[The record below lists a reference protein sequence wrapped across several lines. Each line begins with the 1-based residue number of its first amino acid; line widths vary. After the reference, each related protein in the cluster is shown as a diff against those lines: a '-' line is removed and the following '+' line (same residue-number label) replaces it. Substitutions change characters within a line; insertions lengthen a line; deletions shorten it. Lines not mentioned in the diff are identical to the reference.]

1 MLKGFKL
8 EASDA
13 MDVVSKLTKVDMEAA
28 TSAGSIAESLRQFAT
43 TAQLSGVDIDQAIAM
58 ATTIMDVSQK
68 DASSVGH
75 ALNTMIAR
83 YGNVK
88 AGAYTSTNLSEES
101 SDTTEKLND
110 IEKVLNKIGISMR
123 TTSLEFRDFD
133 EVLEDV
139 AAKWQDLDNVSQNAL
154 ATAIAGTR
162 QRESFLVLMENMDK
176 YHDLIKTSAESKGT
190 AEEKY
195 LSYTEQLEAAQKRLN
210 AAWEDIALNADV
222 NSFLTKITDV
232 TTFLVKQLPFI
243 FKLGMRI
250 LTAFNAYKLPAL
262 FELPEKIQKLQ
273 GFLGKTAS
281 NVTSGFKAFK
291 NKEGKFDAQ
300 SIKQGFRNVWEGTKQ
315 QVGSNFTKMGQY
327 DPKPASI
334 WGKLQNTINL
344 NIKALRD
351 NTSAIKGETTST
363 GIDDLTKNQID
374 PDKGKSSTGAGKLL
388 AGAAQ
393 FGLNAL
399 VSGATASTTGRNTI
413 TGEQYEMSD
422 AAVWSNRIATGLAG
436 AIGSMINPILG
447 PIFST
452 AMDWFMSNFVSPWFD
467 RVDNLIKHQI
477 EVAEK
482 NLSLLSKIETSTSE
496 LTKISKEK
504 DTYENYQKI
513 QEAAADM
520 LDVLKED
527 PDLSTR
533 LLEVLAEQGYKYN
546 DIYSLMKDWKE
557 DSDSRSEISRQLE
570 IATKQLEYENT
581 IIAKQK
587 ELNTSGYSFKDRKG
601 ETWTSEADNYRVAIS
616 GHEQFL
622 KEYKDIISAETLYD
636 EEQILKAL
644 RSAYVKQ
651 QEIYNT
657 LNKNLAEQ
665 AILGAKTTSG
675 AYLTDLSVNQLKD
688 LGKDE
693 ITKIVTEQIQSIG
706 GFQGYDAWSKE
717 GQDIV
722 ASVIKADEKLYKI
735 YSQQI
740 YTLDEAVRKNDPELL
755 TQFAN
760 AMGVTVDQL
769 DRLSKTMGTLT
780 LADFLKT
787 PTEVRNSFNEL
798 SSLFTSLGSSS
809 GLTAENLE
817 KIISDYPQLIGDL
830 GDTHKL
836 ATGIIKNMNAYKE
849 LYKNTLV
856 DSLLDNTSYF
866 DLLQDKLT
874 EAGATASVDAIK
886 SLDVKTIRE
895 LMRSLDKID
904 KDGTIKA
911 AIDGLFDQDITVDF
925 EKSLLETV
933 INYQSKAY
941 DKQIKNL
948 EEQKTALQEIN
959 NQREYEN
966 KLIEARN
973 KLEDAQ
979 KEKKKIYRA
988 GVGWVYES
996 DQSAILEAQKNL
1008 ENVTNEKK
1016 ISEIQAQIN
1025 QLTGEKEQL
1034 TELPDKLELENL
1046 KTVYEA
1052 WAEEL
1057 KTSNG
1062 TQAQILEKII
1072 EAYKGLN
1079 ISTSGNDAKNRV
1091 EATDENTRSGFT
1103 SSLNDLNEAINKLN
1117 GDTST
1122 SEYNKGEKQV
1132 NTTADELFSKID
1144 TFVTSGGSLDAIPEV
1159 KQWYESQ
1166 KAARE
1171 GDSFYRYLDKYNPTF
1186 EMGDTGKKYKLTRN
1200 APSRSLANEIS
1211 NQVIGH
1217 KKSFLYYKPNE
1228 KQSKMSY
1235 SDFVDKYETIDNAIN
1250 ALPSETFV
1258 ADSKKK
1264 EWGVILKGNDAP
1276 DGTGIY
1282 KVQKAAK
1289 GSLGLKGGMS
1299 LINELG
1305 TEALV
1310 TPGGT
1315 ITSLPSATG
1324 VVPADITKNLWTLGE
1339 VAPMFAKAMKTGFS
1353 DIQGFGTQDKSVDE
1367 SFNVGTVN
1375 MTVNADNTFDV
1386 DKWVNELKVKTA
1398 LSRNIR

>member
-1 MLKGFKL
+1 
-8 EASDA
+8 
-13 MDVVSKLTKVDMEAA
+13 
-28 TSAGSIAESLRQFAT
+28 
-43 TAQLSGVDIDQAIAM
+43 
-58 ATTIMDVSQK
+58 
-68 DASSVGH
+68 
-75 ALNTMIAR
+75 
-83 YGNVK
+83 
-88 AGAYTSTNLSEES
+88 
-101 SDTTEKLND
+101 
-110 IEKVLNKIGISMR
+110 
-123 TTSLEFRDFD
+123 
-133 EVLEDV
+133 
-139 AAKWQDLDNVSQNAL
+139 
-154 ATAIAGTR
+154 
-162 QRESFLVLMENMDK
+162 MENMDK
-176 YHDLIKTSAESKGT
+176 YHDLIETSAESKGT

-195 LSYTEQLEAAQKRLN
+195 LSYTEQLEAAQRRLN

-232 TTFLVKQLPFI
+232 VTFLVKQLPTVI
-243 FKLGMRI
+243 KLAARLI
-250 LTAFNAYKLPAL
+250 TAMNAYKLPAL
-262 FELPEKIQKLQ
+262 FELPEKLQKLQ
-273 GFLGKTAS
+273 GILGKTAS
-281 NVTSGFKAFK
+281 SVASSFKSFVDKNGNFSFKNFK
-291 NKEGKFDAQ
+291 NKVGKD
-300 SIKQGFRNVWEGTKQ
+300 ID
-315 QVGSNFTKMGQY
+315 SNLTKMGQY
-327 DPKPASI
+327 SSKPASI
-334 WGKLQNTINL
+334 LGKLQNTINT

-351 NTSAIKGETTST
+351 NTAAIKGEEIST
-363 GIDDLTKNQID
+363 GPDDLIKNKID
-374 PDKGKSSTGAGKLL
+374 PDKEQSSTGAGKLW

-399 VSGATASTTGRNTI
+399 VSGATASTIGRNRI
-413 TGEQYEMSD
+413 TGEDYEMSNT
-422 AAVWSNRIATGLAG
+422 AVWTNRIVTGLAG
-436 AIGSMINPILG
+436 GIGSMINPILG

-452 AMDWFMSNFVSPWFD
+452 AADFIMSKWIGPLID

-482 NLSLLSKIETSTSE
+482 NLSLLSKIEASTSE

-513 QEAAADM
+513 QEVAENM

-527 PDLSTR
+527 PDLSTK
-533 LLEVLAEQGYKYN
+533 LLEVLSEQGYKYN

-587 ELNTSGYSFKDRKG
+587 ELSDADTILYQRQLSYNK
-601 ETWTSEADNYRVAIS
+601 EAGGFEYLEGTNAMGVQESISNIKSALKLLSDYNYTDEYGRDYRQVANS
-616 GHEQFL
+616 LEALLQEQESKFAKL
-622 KEYKDIISAETLYD
+622 N
-636 EEQILKAL
+636 
-644 RSAYVKQ
+644 
-651 QEIYNT
+651 EIYET

-693 ITKIVTEQIQSIG
+693 IVDIVTQQIQSLG
-706 GFQGYDAWSKE
+706 GFKGYDAWSQE

-735 YSQQI
+735 YSQQV

-760 AMGVTVDQL
+760 AMGVAVDQL

-817 KIISDYPQLIGDL
+817 KIISDYPQLLGDL

-874 EAGATASVDAIK
+874 KAGATAGVDAIK

-911 AIDGLFDQDITVDF
+911 AIDELFDQDITADF
-925 EKSLLETV
+925 EKSLLDTI

-979 KEKKKIYRA
+979 KEKKKIFRA
-988 GVGWVYES
+988 GIGWTYES

-1008 ENVTNEKK
+1008 EDVTNEKK
-1016 ISEIQAQIN
+1016 ISEIQAQID
-1025 QLTGEKEQL
+1025 QLTGDKEQL
-1034 TELPDKLELENL
+1034 TDLPNKLELENL

-1057 KTSNG
+1057 KTSNS

-1072 EAYKGLN
+1072 KAYKGLN
-1079 ISTSGNDAKNRV
+1079 ISTSGSDAQDRV
-1091 EATDENTRSGFT
+1091 NATDNNTRTGFT
-1103 SSLNDLNEAINKLN
+1103 SSLKALNDAISALGN
-1117 GDTST
+1117 DTST
-1122 SEYNKGEKQV
+1122 SEYAKSESQI
-1132 NTTADELFSKID
+1132 NTAADKLFKDVD
-1144 TFVTSGGSLDAIPEV
+1144 TFVSSGGSLDSTPEI
-1159 KQWYESQ
+1159 KEWYEAQ
-1166 KAARE
+1166 KSARE
-1171 GDSFYRYLDKYNPTF
+1171 GYDNYKYIDKYSPVV
-1186 EMGDTGKKYKLTRN
+1186 EMGNTGKKYKLKSDY
-1200 APSRSLANEIS
+1200 PSSSLSKDIGNQIIS
-1211 NQVIGH
+1211 HG
-1217 KKSFLYYKPNE
+1217 KDFLYYKPNE
-1228 KQSKMSY
+1228 GQSKMD
-1235 SDFVDKYETIDNAIN
+1235 SDDFIDKYETLENAVN
-1250 ALPSETFV
+1250 ALPSRTFV
-1258 ADSKKK
+1258 ADGHNKD
-1264 EWGVILKGNDAP
+1264 WGVILKGNDAP
-1276 DGTGIY
+1276 NGAGIY

-1324 VVPADITKNLWTLGE
+1324 VVPADITKNLWALGE

>member
-1 MLKGFKL
+1 
-8 EASDA
+8 
-13 MDVVSKLTKVDMEAA
+13 
-28 TSAGSIAESLRQFAT
+28 
-43 TAQLSGVDIDQAIAM
+43 
-58 ATTIMDVSQK
+58 
-68 DASSVGH
+68 
-75 ALNTMIAR
+75 
-83 YGNVK
+83 
-88 AGAYTSTNLSEES
+88 
-101 SDTTEKLND
+101 
-110 IEKVLNKIGISMR
+110 
-123 TTSLEFRDFD
+123 
-133 EVLEDV
+133 
-139 AAKWQDLDNVSQNAL
+139 
-154 ATAIAGTR
+154 
-162 QRESFLVLMENMDK
+162 
-176 YHDLIKTSAESKGT
+176 
-190 AEEKY
+190 
-195 LSYTEQLEAAQKRLN
+195 
-210 AAWEDIALNADV
+210 
-222 NSFLTKITDV
+222 
-232 TTFLVKQLPFI
+232 
-243 FKLGMRI
+243 
-250 LTAFNAYKLPAL
+250 
-262 FELPEKIQKLQ
+262 
-273 GFLGKTAS
+273 
-281 NVTSGFKAFK
+281 
-291 NKEGKFDAQ
+291 
-300 SIKQGFRNVWEGTKQ
+300 
-315 QVGSNFTKMGQY
+315 
-327 DPKPASI
+327 
-334 WGKLQNTINL
+334 
-344 NIKALRD
+344 
-351 NTSAIKGETTST
+351 
-363 GIDDLTKNQID
+363 
-374 PDKGKSSTGAGKLL
+374 
-388 AGAAQ
+388 
-393 FGLNAL
+393 
-399 VSGATASTTGRNTI
+399 
-413 TGEQYEMSD
+413 
-422 AAVWSNRIATGLAG
+422 
-436 AIGSMINPILG
+436 
-447 PIFST
+447 
-452 AMDWFMSNFVSPWFD
+452 
-467 RVDNLIKHQI
+467 
-477 EVAEK
+477 
-482 NLSLLSKIETSTSE
+482 
-496 LTKISKEK
+496 
-504 DTYENYQKI
+504 
-513 QEAAADM
+513 M

-587 ELNTSGYSFKDRKG
+587 ELKTTDFTFEYNGK
-601 ETWTSEADNYRVAIS
+601 TWFGRSDNYKDLILSGEQFIKAHKDEMSAEVLNYYEQMIS
-616 GHEQFL
+616 GLH
-622 KEYKDIISAETLYD
+622 
-636 EEQILKAL
+636 
-644 RSAYVKQ
+644 SAYKKQ
-651 QEIYNT
+651 LDMYET
-657 LNKNLAEQ
+657 LNKNLTEQ

-688 LGKDE
+688 LGKEE

-706 GFQGYDAWSKE
+706 GFQGYDAWSQE

-735 YSQQI
+735 YSQQV

-787 PTEVRNSFNEL
+787 PTEVRNAFDEL
-798 SSLFTSLGSSS
+798 SSLFTSLSSSS

-817 KIISDYPQLIGDL
+817 KLISDYPQLIGDL

-874 EAGATASVDAIK
+874 KAGATASVDAIK

-911 AIDGLFDQDITVDF
+911 AIDELFDQDITADF
-925 EKSLLETV
+925 EKSLLDTI

-979 KEKKKIYRA
+979 KEKKKIFRA
-988 GVGWVYES
+988 GIGWTYES

-1008 ENVTNEKK
+1008 EDVTNEKK
-1016 ISEIQAQIN
+1016 ISEIQAQID

-1034 TELPDKLELENL
+1034 TDLPNKLELENL

-1057 KTSNG
+1057 KTSNS

-1072 EAYKGLN
+1072 KAYKGLN
-1079 ISTSGNDAKNRV
+1079 ISTSGSDAQDRV
-1091 EATDENTRSGFT
+1091 NATDTNTRTGFT
-1103 SSLNDLNEAINKLN
+1103 SSLKELDEAIGHLS

-1122 SEYNKGEKQV
+1122 SEYNASEQQI
-1132 NTTADELFSKID
+1132 NTAANKLFADVD
-1144 TFVTSGGSLDAIPEV
+1144 TFVTSGGSLDDIPEL

-1171 GDSFYRYLDKYNPTF
+1171 GDSFYRYLDKYNPIF
-1186 EMGDTGKKYKLTRN
+1186 EMGNTGKKYKLTRN
-1200 APSRSLANEIS
+1200 VPSRSLTNKIGEQI
-1211 NQVIGH
+1211 IGH

-1228 KQSKMSY
+1228 KQTKMSDG
-1235 SDFVDKYETIDNAIN
+1235 DFIDRYETIDNAIN

-1258 ADSKKK
+1258 ADSKNK
-1264 EWGVILKGNDAP
+1264 EWGIILKGNDAP
-1276 DGTGIY
+1276 NGTGIY
-1282 KVQKAAK
+1282 KVQKAAT

-1324 VVPADITKNLWTLGE
+1324 VVPADITKNLWALGE

>member
-1 MLKGFKL
+1 
-8 EASDA
+8 
-13 MDVVSKLTKVDMEAA
+13 
-28 TSAGSIAESLRQFAT
+28 
-43 TAQLSGVDIDQAIAM
+43 
-58 ATTIMDVSQK
+58 
-68 DASSVGH
+68 
-75 ALNTMIAR
+75 
-83 YGNVK
+83 
-88 AGAYTSTNLSEES
+88 
-101 SDTTEKLND
+101 
-110 IEKVLNKIGISMR
+110 
-123 TTSLEFRDFD
+123 
-133 EVLEDV
+133 
-139 AAKWQDLDNVSQNAL
+139 
-154 ATAIAGTR
+154 
-162 QRESFLVLMENMDK
+162 MENMDK

-232 TTFLVKQLPFI
+232 TTFLVKQLPLVAKWAI
-243 FKLGMRI
+243 RI
-250 LTAFNAYKLPAL
+250 LSAFNAYKLPAL
-262 FELPEKIQKLQ
+262 FDLPKKMQSIGKFFSDQPLQKIKNLFGTNAEKQ
-273 GFLGKTAS
+273 GAYTPKTVSLGERVINAINGQIRSIEDNTKALNSNTYKEKNKGKKIKGQQSKTQQVDGES
-281 NVTSGFKAFK
+281 SGTEGSKQTSGA
-291 NKEGKFDAQ
+291 GLMA
-300 SIKQGFRNVWEGTKQ
+300 NV
-315 QVGSNFTKMGQY
+315 
-327 DPKPASI
+327 
-334 WGKLQNTINL
+334 
-344 NIKALRD
+344 
-351 NTSAIKGETTST
+351 
-363 GIDDLTKNQID
+363 
-374 PDKGKSSTGAGKLL
+374 
-388 AGAAQ
+388 AQ

-399 VSGATASTTGRNTI
+399 AAGATASTTGNDWLI
-413 TGEQYEMSD
+413 GGNLVGSYEMSNNVV
-422 AAVWSNRIATGLAG
+422 AANRIVTGLAG
-436 AIGSMINPILG
+436 GIGSIFG
-447 PIFST
+447 PMVGVIASGISDWLFS
-452 AMDWFMSNFVSPWFD
+452 NIIGPWFD

-513 QEAAADM
+513 QEAAEEM

-587 ELNTSGYSFKDRKG
+587 EL
-601 ETWTSEADNYRVAIS
+601 SEADTIIYQKQLSYNKEAGGFEYLEDTNAMGVQESINNIKSALKLLSDYNYTDEYGRDYREVANS
-616 GHEQFL
+616 LEVSL
-622 KEYKDIISAETLYD
+622 KEQESKFAKIN
-636 EEQILKAL
+636 
-644 RSAYVKQ
+644 
-651 QEIYNT
+651 EIYET

-665 AILGAKTTSG
+665 AILGAKTVSG

-693 ITKIVTEQIQSIG
+693 IVDIVTEQIQSLG
-706 GFQGYDAWSKE
+706 GFKGYDAWSKE

-735 YSQQI
+735 YSQQV

-760 AMGVTVDQL
+760 AMSITVDQL
-769 DRLSKTMGTLT
+769 DRLSETMGTLT

-787 PTEVRNSFNEL
+787 PTEVRNSFDEL

-817 KIISDYPQLIGDL
+817 KIISDYPQLLGDL

-904 KDGTIKA
+904 KDGAIKA
-911 AIDGLFDQDITVDF
+911 AIDELFDQDITADF

-988 GVGWVYES
+988 GIGFVYES

-1008 ENVTNEKK
+1008 EDVTNEKK
-1016 ISEIQAQIN
+1016 ISEIQAQID

-1079 ISTSGNDAKNRV
+1079 ISTSGEDAQNRV
-1091 EATDENTRSGFT
+1091 NAADNNTRTGFT
-1103 SSLNDLNEAINKLN
+1103 SSLKALNDAISALGN
-1117 GDTST
+1117 DTST
-1122 SEYNKGEKQV
+1122 SEYAKSESQI
-1132 NTTADELFSKID
+1132 NTAADKLFTDID
-1144 TFVTSGGSLDAIPEV
+1144 TFVTSGGSLDSTPEI
-1159 KQWYESQ
+1159 KEWYESQ
-1166 KAARE
+1166 KSARE
-1171 GDSFYRYLDKYNPTF
+1171 GYDNYKYIDKYNPIV
-1186 EMGDTGKKYKLTRN
+1186 EMGNTGKKYKLKGDY
-1200 APSRSLANEIS
+1200 PSSSLSKDIS
-1211 NQVIGH
+1211 HQIVSKG
-1217 KKSFLYYKPNE
+1217 KDFLYYKPNE
-1228 KQSKMSY
+1228 GQSEMD
-1235 SDFVDKYETIDNAIN
+1235 SDDFIDKYETLENAVT
-1250 ALPSETFV
+1250 ALPSGTFV
-1258 ADSKKK
+1258 ADSHNKD
-1264 EWGVILKGNDAP
+1264 WGVILKGNDAP
-1276 DGTGIY
+1276 NGAGIY

-1324 VVPADITKNLWTLGE
+1324 VVPADITKNLWALGE

>member
-1 MLKGFKL
+1 
-8 EASDA
+8 
-13 MDVVSKLTKVDMEAA
+13 
-28 TSAGSIAESLRQFAT
+28 
-43 TAQLSGVDIDQAIAM
+43 
-58 ATTIMDVSQK
+58 
-68 DASSVGH
+68 
-75 ALNTMIAR
+75 
-83 YGNVK
+83 
-88 AGAYTSTNLSEES
+88 
-101 SDTTEKLND
+101 
-110 IEKVLNKIGISMR
+110 
-123 TTSLEFRDFD
+123 
-133 EVLEDV
+133 
-139 AAKWQDLDNVSQNAL
+139 
-154 ATAIAGTR
+154 
-162 QRESFLVLMENMDK
+162 MENMDK
-176 YHDLIKTSAESKGT
+176 YHDLIETSAESKGT

-195 LSYTEQLEAAQKRLN
+195 LSYTEQLEAAQRRLN

-232 TTFLVKQLPFI
+232 TTFLVTKLPI
-243 FKLGMRI
+243 VAKWAVRI
-250 LTAFNAYKLPAL
+250 LSAFNAYKIPAL
-262 FELPEKIQKLQ
+262 LDLPKKMQSIGQFFSNQPLQKIKKLFGANAEKQ
-273 GFLGKTAS
+273 GAYTSKTVSLGERVINAINNQVRSIEDNTQALNNNTYKEKNKGKKPKGKQSKAKQTDNKS
-281 NVTSGFKAFK
+281 SGTEESEQTSGA
-291 NKEGKFDAQ
+291 GLMA
-300 SIKQGFRNVWEGTKQ
+300 NV
-315 QVGSNFTKMGQY
+315 
-327 DPKPASI
+327 
-334 WGKLQNTINL
+334 
-344 NIKALRD
+344 
-351 NTSAIKGETTST
+351 
-363 GIDDLTKNQID
+363 
-374 PDKGKSSTGAGKLL
+374 
-388 AGAAQ
+388 AQ

-399 VSGATASTTGRNTI
+399 VAGATASTTGSDSIVGGNLV
-413 TGEQYEMSD
+413 GSYEMSNT
-422 AAVWSNRIATGLAG
+422 AVTANRIVTGLAG
-436 AIGSMINPILG
+436 GIGSIFG
-447 PIFST
+447 PMVGVIAAGVSDWAFSNIIGPLI
-452 AMDWFMSNFVSPWFD
+452 DQ
-467 RVDNLIKHQI
+467 VDNLIKHQI

-482 NLSLLSKIETSTSE
+482 NLSLLSKIEASTSE
-496 LTKISKEK
+496 LTQISKEK

-513 QEAAADM
+513 QEVAENM

-527 PDLSTR
+527 PDLSTK

-587 ELNTSGYSFKDRKG
+587 ELNTTVYHYEDQEGR
-601 ETWTSEADNYRVAIS
+601 TWTGGVIDNYRESIRRY
-616 GHEQFL
+616 EQFL
-622 KEYKDIISAETLYD
+622 KEYKGIMSDEVLYND
-636 EEQILKAL
+636 EQALKAL
-644 RSAYVKQ
+644 RSAYAKQ
-651 QEIYNT
+651 QEIYET
-657 LNKNLAEQ
+657 LNKNLTEQ

-735 YSQQI
+735 YSQQV

-809 GLTAENLE
+809 GLTTENLE
-817 KIISDYPQLIGDL
+817 KIISDYPQLLGDL

-836 ATGIIKNMNAYKE
+836 ATGIIKNMEAYKE
-849 LYKNTLV
+849 LYKNNLV

-866 DLLQDKLT
+866 DLLQEKLT

-904 KDGTIKA
+904 KDGVIKA
-911 AIDGLFDQDITVDF
+911 AIDELFDQDITVDF
-925 EKSLLETV
+925 EKSLLETI
-933 INYQSKAY
+933 INYQSKEY

-1008 ENVTNEKK
+1008 EDVTNEKK
-1016 ISEIQAQIN
+1016 ISEIQAQID

-1034 TELPDKLELENL
+1034 TDLPDKLELKNL
-1046 KTVYEA
+1046 KTIYEA

-1079 ISTSGNDAKNRV
+1079 ISTSGEDAQNRV
-1091 EATDENTRSGFT
+1091 NAADNNTRAGFT
-1103 SSLNDLNEAINKLN
+1103 SSLEALDDMVSKL
-1117 GDTST
+1117 GADTNT
-1122 SEYNKGEKQV
+1122 SEYNEAEQKV
-1132 NTTADELFSKID
+1132 NANADDLFDKID
-1144 TFVTSGGSLDAIPEV
+1144 KFVTSGGSLEDVPEV
-1159 KQWYESQ
+1159 KQWYEAQ
-1166 KAARE
+1166 KVARE
-1171 GDSFYRYLDKYNPTF
+1171 GLSFYKYSDKYDPTF
-1186 EMGDTGKKYKLTRN
+1186 EMGNTGKKYKLVNT
-1200 APSRSLANEIS
+1200 ARSDDLAEKIELESIS
-1211 NQVIGH
+1211 GKDKFV
-1217 KKSFLYYKPNE
+1217 YYKPNKD
-1228 KQSKMSY
+1228 KQEMSTGAFSK
-1235 SDFVDKYETIDNAIN
+1235 KYQTIDNAIK
-1250 ALPSETFV
+1250 ALPSGTFV
-1258 ADSKKK
+1258 SDTTNN
-1264 EWGVILKGNDAP
+1264 EWGVILKGNEAP
-1276 DGTGIY
+1276 DGVGIY

-1324 VVPADITKNLWTLGE
+1324 VVPADITKNLWALGE

>member
-1 MLKGFKL
+1 
-8 EASDA
+8 
-13 MDVVSKLTKVDMEAA
+13 
-28 TSAGSIAESLRQFAT
+28 
-43 TAQLSGVDIDQAIAM
+43 
-58 ATTIMDVSQK
+58 
-68 DASSVGH
+68 
-75 ALNTMIAR
+75 
-83 YGNVK
+83 
-88 AGAYTSTNLSEES
+88 
-101 SDTTEKLND
+101 
-110 IEKVLNKIGISMR
+110 
-123 TTSLEFRDFD
+123 
-133 EVLEDV
+133 
-139 AAKWQDLDNVSQNAL
+139 
-154 ATAIAGTR
+154 
-162 QRESFLVLMENMDK
+162 MENMDK

-232 TTFLVKQLPFI
+232 TTFLVKHLPTVL
-243 FKLGMRI
+243 KLAMRI
-250 LTAFNAYKLPAL
+250 VTALNAYKLPVL
-262 FELPEKIQKLQ
+262 FELPEKVQKLQ

-281 NVTSGFKAFK
+281 NVTSGFKSLVDENGNFSFKNFK
-291 NKEGKFDAQ
+291 NKVGKD
-300 SIKQGFRNVWEGTKQ
+300 ID
-315 QVGSNFTKMGQY
+315 SNLTKMGQY
-327 DPKPASI
+327 SSKSVSI
-334 WGKLQNTINL
+334 LGKLQNTINT

-351 NTSAIKGETTST
+351 NTSAIKGEKTST
-363 GIDDLTKNQID
+363 DTDDLKKNLIGG
-374 PDKGKSSTGAGKLL
+374 DKEQSSTGAGKLW

-452 AMDWFMSNFVSPWFD
+452 AMDWIMSNFISPWFD

-513 QEAAADM
+513 QEASEEM

-527 PDLSTR
+527 SELSRR
-533 LLEVLAEQGYKYN
+533 LLEVLAKQGFKYN
-546 DIYSLMKDWKE
+546 DIYELVKDWKQ
-557 DSDSRSEISRQLE
+557 DSDNRDEISRQLE

-587 ELNTSGYSFKDRKG
+587 ELSPDFTKEIKFVNPDNRKKDAPYYLKVPG
-601 ETWTSEADNYRVAIS
+601 ETLSEV
-616 GHEQFL
+616 EQNM
-622 KEYKDIISAETLYD
+622 KRIM
-636 EEQILKAL
+636 EEDPRTVSKLEKKLQKIQAMAAQQTE
-644 RSAYVKQ
+644 AY
-651 QEIYNT
+651 EE

-693 ITKIVTEQIQSIG
+693 IVDIVTEQIQSLG
-706 GFQGYDAWSKE
+706 GFKGYDAWSKE

-735 YSQQI
+735 YSQQV

-787 PTEVRNSFNEL
+787 PTEVRNSFDEL

-866 DLLQDKLT
+866 DLLQEKLT
-874 EAGATASVDAIK
+874 DAGATASVDAIK

-911 AIDGLFDQDITVDF
+911 AIDELFDQDITVDF
-925 EKSLLETV
+925 EKSLLETI
-933 INYQSKAY
+933 INYQSKEY

-979 KEKKKIYRA
+979 KEKKKIFRA
-988 GVGWVYES
+988 GIGWTFES

-1008 ENVTNEKK
+1008 EDVTNEKK
-1016 ISEIQAQIN
+1016 ISEIQAQID

-1079 ISTSGNDAKNRV
+1079 ISTSGDDAQNRV
-1091 EATDENTRSGFT
+1091 NAADNNTRTGFS
-1103 SSLNDLNEAINKLN
+1103 SSLTALNEAIKNL
-1117 GDTST
+1117 GDDTTT
-1122 SEYNKGEKQV
+1122 SEYLENEKKV
-1132 NTTADELFSKID
+1132 NASADTLFDKID
-1144 TFVTSGGSLDAIPEV
+1144 SFVSSGGSLSSIPEV
-1159 KQWYESQ
+1159 QEWYDTQ
-1166 KAARE
+1166 KHLRE
-1171 GDSFYRYLDKYNPTF
+1171 DNQDYKYSNNYSPTF
-1186 EMGDTGKKYKLTRN
+1186 EMGDTGTKYRLIDKKVNDKLTQ
-1200 APSRSLANEIS
+1200 EINS
-1211 NQVIGH
+1211 TVITG
-1217 KKSFLYYKPNE
+1217 KADFKYYKP
-1228 KQSKMSY
+1228 KQSQEKISHGTFEKEY
-1235 SDFVDKYETIDNAIN
+1235 KNINNAIDYF
-1250 ALPSETFV
+1250 PSGTFV
-1258 ADSKKK
+1258 TGGDGHD
-1264 EWGVILKGNDAP
+1264 WGIILKGNDAP
-1276 DGTGIY
+1276 NGAGIY
-1282 KVQKAAK
+1282 GVQKAAK

-1324 VVPADITKNLWTLGE
+1324 VVPADITKNLWALGE
-1339 VAPMFAKAMKTGFS
+1339 VAPMFAKVMKTGFS

>member
-1 MLKGFKL
+1 MK
-8 EASDA
+8 
-13 MDVVSKLTKVDMEAA
+13 
-28 TSAGSIAESLRQFAT
+28 
-43 TAQLSGVDIDQAIAM
+43 
-58 ATTIMDVSQK
+58 
-68 DASSVGH
+68 
-75 ALNTMIAR
+75 
-83 YGNVK
+83 
-88 AGAYTSTNLSEES
+88 
-101 SDTTEKLND
+101 
-110 IEKVLNKIGISMR
+110 
-123 TTSLEFRDFD
+123 
-133 EVLEDV
+133 
-139 AAKWQDLDNVSQNAL
+139 
-154 ATAIAGTR
+154 
-162 QRESFLVLMENMDK
+162 NMDK
-176 YHDLIKTSAESKGT
+176 YHELIETSAESKGT

-195 LSYTEQLEAAQKRLN
+195 LSYTEQLEAAQRRLN
-210 AAWEDIALNADV
+210 AAWEDIAVNADV

-232 TTFLVKQLPFI
+232 TTFLVTKLPI
-243 FKLGMRI
+243 VAKWAVRI
-250 LTAFNAYKLPAL
+250 LSAFNAYKIPAL
-262 FELPEKIQKLQ
+262 LDLPKKMQSIGQFFSNQPLQKIKKLFGANAEKQ
-273 GFLGKTAS
+273 GAYTPKTISLGEKVINAITNQIRSIEDNTVALE
-281 NVTSGFKAFK
+281 NNTNKAKF
-291 NKEGKFDAQ
+291 EGK
-300 SIKQGFRNVWEGTKQ
+300 
-315 QVGSNFTKMGQY
+315 
-327 DPKPASI
+327 
-334 WGKLQNTINL
+334 
-344 NIKALRD
+344 
-351 NTSAIKGETTST
+351 
-363 GIDDLTKNQID
+363 
-374 PDKGKSSTGAGKLL
+374 KGKKGKKYTTTQDKITQKDLDKDNSDNLEGQEQGSSGAGLM
-388 AGAAQ
+388 ANVAQ

-399 VSGATASTTGRNTI
+399 VAGATASTTGNDSLV
-413 TGEQYEMSD
+413 GGNLVGSYEMSNT
-422 AAVWSNRIATGLAG
+422 AVTANRIVTGLAG
-436 AIGSMINPILG
+436 GIGSIFG
-447 PIFST
+447 PMVGVIAAGVS
-452 AMDWFMSNFVSPWFD
+452 DWAFANIIGPLID

-513 QEAAADM
+513 QEVAENM

-587 ELNTSGYSFKDRKG
+587 ELLPKNDTPDY
-601 ETWTSEADNYRVAIS
+601 AQY
-616 GHEQFL
+616 
-622 KEYKDIISAETLYD
+622 YYD
-636 EEQILKAL
+636 ENQVQHKRPVSSIEQEIENL
-644 RSAYVKQ
+644 RSYMTTVELDSDSYKQ
-651 QEIYNT
+651 AEKRIATLEKRIKEQKEVYET
-657 LNKNLAEQ
+657 LNKNLSEQ

-693 ITKIVTEQIQSIG
+693 IVDIVTQQIQSLG
-706 GFQGYDAWSKE
+706 GFKGYDAWSQE

-735 YSQQI
+735 YSQQV

-866 DLLQDKLT
+866 DLLQEKLT
-874 EAGATASVDAIK
+874 KAGATASVDAIK

-911 AIDGLFDQDITVDF
+911 AIDELFDQDITADF
-925 EKSLLETV
+925 EKSLLDTI

-973 KLEDAQ
+973 KLENAQ
-979 KEKKKIYRA
+979 KEKRKIYRA
-988 GVGWVYES
+988 GIGFVYES
-996 DQSAILEAQKNL
+996 DQSVILEAQKNL
-1008 ENVTNEKK
+1008 EDVTNEKK
-1016 ISEIQAQIN
+1016 ISEIQAQID

-1034 TELPDKLELENL
+1034 TDLPNKLELENL

-1057 KTSNG
+1057 KTSNS

-1072 EAYKGLN
+1072 KAYKGLN
-1079 ISTSGNDAKNRV
+1079 ISTSGSDAQDRV
-1091 EATDENTRSGFT
+1091 NATDNNTRTGFT
-1103 SSLNDLNEAINKLN
+1103 SSLKALNDAISALGN
-1117 GDTST
+1117 DTST
-1122 SEYNKGEKQV
+1122 SEYAKSESQI
-1132 NTTADELFSKID
+1132 NTAADKLFKDVD
-1144 TFVTSGGSLDAIPEV
+1144 TFVSSGGSLDSTPEI
-1159 KQWYESQ
+1159 KEWYETQ
-1166 KAARE
+1166 KSARE
-1171 GDSFYRYLDKYNPTF
+1171 GHDNYKYIDKYSPVV
-1186 EMGDTGKKYKLTRN
+1186 EMGNTGKKYKLKSDY
-1200 APSRSLANEIS
+1200 PSLSLSKKIS
-1211 NQVIGH
+1211 DQVIGQG
-1217 KKSFLYYKPNE
+1217 KKFLYYKPNE
-1228 KQSKMSY
+1228 KQSEMTSRN
-1235 SDFVDKYETIDNAIN
+1235 FIDKYETLENAVN
-1250 ALPSETFV
+1250 ALPSRTFV
-1258 ADSKKK
+1258 ADVFNQD
-1264 EWGVILKGNDAP
+1264 WGVILKGNDAP
-1276 DGTGIY
+1276 NGVGIY
-1282 KVQKAAK
+1282 RVQKAAK

-1324 VVPADITKNLWTLGE
+1324 VVPADITKNLWALGE